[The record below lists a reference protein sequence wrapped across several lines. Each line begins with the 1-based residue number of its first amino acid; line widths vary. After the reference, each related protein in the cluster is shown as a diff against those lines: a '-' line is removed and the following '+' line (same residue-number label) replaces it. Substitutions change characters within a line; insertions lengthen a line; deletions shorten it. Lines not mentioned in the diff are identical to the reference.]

1 MAIIKGISLILWL
14 AVIPCCIG
22 LIPLQ
27 WIPEKKRNIG
37 VVFISGYLFMLPLCW
52 LVTVPCILLVK
63 YYSFRTM
70 SVWFTAVTLLAAAV
84 GIGLTVWA
92 WRQKRWVSLMPK
104 IALRTMSIEV
114 KIEWCLF
121 FLLLFWQLYKAFTL
135 ASFDGDDAEYVAQS
149 LVTQQSETMYL
160 IKPYTGGTTSLDIRH
175 SLAVLPIWVAFIGRR
190 TGIHTTILAHS
201 ILPFL
206 LIPLAYIVY
215 YEMGKHLLKKKE
227 EYLPAFLVFM
237 ALLQIFGNVSIY
249 TNETFFLTRTWQ
261 GKAVAASFVIP
272 VTLWILLCIFDNGKA
287 GKAGRQKGR
296 KWKGRKK
303 LRLVKGEGRDGTAP
317 VSGVCLRGG
326 QAGFWALLCLA
337 NLTAGVCTSMGVFL
351 NAILVAAVAF
361 WMMVAERKFSILV
374 KAGLACIPNAIY
386 MGLYLFLHV

>member
-1 MAIIKGISLILWL
+1 
-14 AVIPCCIG
+14 
-22 LIPLQ
+22 
-27 WIPEKKRNIG
+27 
-37 VVFISGYLFMLPLCW
+37 
-52 LVTVPCILLVK
+52 
-63 YYSFRTM
+63 
-70 SVWFTAVTLLAAAV
+70 
-84 GIGLTVWA
+84 
-92 WRQKRWVSLMPK
+92 
-104 IALRTMSIEV
+104 
-114 KIEWCLF
+114 
-121 FLLLFWQLYKAFTL
+121 L

-287 GKAGRQKGR
+287 EKAGRQKGR

-303 LRLVKGEGRDGTAP
+303 LRLVKGEGRDGTAS
-317 VSGVCLRGG
+317 VSGVCLKGG

-374 KAGLACIPNAIY
+374 KAGLSCIPNAIY